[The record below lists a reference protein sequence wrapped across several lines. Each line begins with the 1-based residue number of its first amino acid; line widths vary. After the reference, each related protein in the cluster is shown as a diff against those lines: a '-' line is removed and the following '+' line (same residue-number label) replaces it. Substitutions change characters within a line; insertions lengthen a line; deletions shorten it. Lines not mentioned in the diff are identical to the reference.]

1 MRSDLDNLPDAARLQ
16 LQLTRRFAAGLIAGP
31 AFETAFLE
39 GRMRIHDRIPSRL
52 ADVLVQIFYGV
63 DDYVADDSLREPE
76 KGDLDE
82 GQLREVVRAQ
92 LRRLDEV

>member
-39 GRMRIHDRIPSRL
+39 VRMQIRDLLPVKL
-52 ADVLVQIFYGV
+52 GEVMTEIFYGV

-82 GQLREVVRAQ
+82 DQLREVVRAQ